1 MMTLL
6 HFYYEMNDINVMGMS
21 AVSMIS
27 FLKQSALA
35 LNYKDGGHLDS
46 VTPRE
51 RKMAV
56 VEIPSLL
63 TYLSYV
69 LFVGGG
75 MGPFCEFATFD
86 NFIHRRGDYANLKP
100 FETLMPAIIQQV
112 KGYVLVVI
120 SLAMPTFVLDINY
133 LKTEEFVNDERGYLF
148 KAGCIVVGTYAV
160 ITLYF
165 GAFMWMEA

>member
-35 LNYKDGGHLDS
+35 LNYKDGGNLDN

-51 RKMAV
+51 KKMAV
-56 VEIPSLL
+56 IAMPSLL

-86 NFIHRRGDYANLKP
+86 NFIHRRGDYAKLQSN
-100 FETLMPAIIQQV
+100 ETLIPAIIQ
-112 KGYVLVVI
+112 
-120 SLAMPTFVLDINY
+120 
-133 LKTEEFVNDERGYLF
+133 
-148 KAGCIVVGTYAV
+148 
-160 ITLYF
+160 
-165 GAFMWMEA
+165 